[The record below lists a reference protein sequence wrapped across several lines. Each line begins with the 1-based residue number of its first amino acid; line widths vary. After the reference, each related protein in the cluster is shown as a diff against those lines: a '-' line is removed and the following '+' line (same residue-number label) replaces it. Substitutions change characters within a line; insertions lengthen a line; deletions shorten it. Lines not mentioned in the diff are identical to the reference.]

1 VQVIKSVAEEKVC
14 AFYSLLFFTSLIPDA
29 LAAILWHRTTDMSKA
44 TIVTIM
50 MLTYFNVTAQTSNT
64 WLTFLNSIKQEFY
77 LKDSIAFTFDMPK
90 QENEYPNYLKPVKA
104 EYCDKLFTTER
115 DLGVCKGGEKFFYSF
130 KLSKRNYATL
140 TFYSFGKYTPVLT
153 LYNYSPKGELL
164 NQIEIKS
171 SFFDAGQADTT
182 AARLTSDTTF
192 IVSRWDGWEATE
204 NGKSVMVDSLTITD
218 YSIRPTGQIQQ
229 GKQHNSRRTR

>member
-1 VQVIKSVAEEKVC
+1 
-14 AFYSLLFFTSLIPDA
+14 
-29 LAAILWHRTTDMSKA
+29 MSKA
-44 TIVTIM
+44 TIVTIT
-50 MLTYFNVTAQTSNT
+50 MLTYFSVTAQTSDT
-64 WLTFLNSIKQEFY
+64 WLTFLNSIKQDFY
-77 LKDSIAFTFDMPK
+77 LKDSIAFSFPMPK

-104 EYCDKLFTTER
+104 EYCDKLFTER
-115 DLGVCKGGEKFFYSF
+115 DLSICNGGEKFCYSF
-130 KLSKRNYATL
+130 KLSKSGFATL

-153 LYNYSPKGELL
+153 LYNYSPTGELL
-164 NQIEIKS
+164 NRVEVKS

-204 NGKSVMVDSLTITD
+204 NGKSVMVDSLTTTD
-218 YSIRPTGQIQQ
+218 YSIRPTGQIQK